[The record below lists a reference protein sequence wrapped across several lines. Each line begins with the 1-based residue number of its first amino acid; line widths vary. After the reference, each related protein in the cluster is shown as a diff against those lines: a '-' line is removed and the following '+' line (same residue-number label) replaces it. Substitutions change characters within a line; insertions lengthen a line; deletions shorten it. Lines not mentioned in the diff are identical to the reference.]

1 MSGAFAADWLALR
14 EPYDAAAR
22 SPALTAA
29 FAAALPPAPRL
40 IDLGSGTGS
49 NLRHLAPRL
58 RRPQEWLLT
67 DRDDALLRD
76 ALPPAML
83 AFAKSHG
90 RPMAAEDADGFSL
103 DLPDGPVRVRTRRVD
118 LSRDLASVLLG
129 GAADGVT
136 TSALVD
142 LTSAA
147 WLRELAVWCATARL
161 PLLAALTY
169 DGVLAFDPPD
179 GGDNGDERDRWIV
192 RRFNAHQRRDKG
204 FGPALGPEA
213 GLHLALILRTLG
225 FEIHLDRSDWR
236 LGPGD
241 RAMLLATLDGIAQ
254 AAREA
259 TPEAADVVDAWAA
272 RRRAAAERGALSL
285 RVGHLDLLALPPT

>member
-1 MSGAFAADWLALR
+1 VTGAFAADWLALR

-40 IDLGSGTGS
+40 IDLGGGTGS

-76 ALPPAML
+76 ALPPAMS
-83 AFAKSHG
+83 AFARSHG
-90 RPMAAEDADGFSL
+90 WSTAVDDGGALTL
-103 DLPDGPVRVRTRRVD
+103 DLPHGPVRLRTRRVD
-118 LSRDLASVLLG
+118 LSRDLASVLLD
-129 GAADGVT
+129 GAADAVT
-136 TSALVD
+136 TSALLD

-147 WLRELAVWCATARL
+147 WLRELAVWCAAARL

-169 DGVLAFDPPD
+169 DGVLAFHPADD
-179 GGDNGDERDRWIV
+179 GGDDRDRWIE

-213 GLHLALILRTLG
+213 ALHLALVLRALG
-225 FEIHLDRSDWR
+225 FEIRLDRSDWR
-236 LGPGD
+236 LGPDD
-241 RAMLLATLDGIAQ
+241 RAMLLATLDGIAD

-259 TPEAADVVDAWAA
+259 GPEAADAVDAWAA
-272 RRRAAAERGALSL
+272 HRRAAAERGTLSL